1 MARQDSGGNLSN
13 LISMNLAYMPSESIQ
28 NSNID
33 AIRPPEQ
40 RLSMLQ
46 NNLNFVYDNGQE
58 QQRQPVQRN

>member
-58 QQRQPVQRN
+58 QQK

>member
-58 QQRQPVQRN
+58 QQKQPVQRN

>member
-13 LISMNLAYMPSESIQ
+13 LIGMNLAYMPSESIQ

-58 QQRQPVQRN
+58 QQK

>member
-58 QQRQPVQRN
+58 Q